1 MSSSTSRSPGI
12 RARRWMARLLATT
25 LLALGA
31 ISDIGTAQAALTI
44 NSVDTPTRIGRGQTV
59 PVPLTYTR
67 ASGSSAETITV
78 DAPAVLEVVAA
89 LPAGCSLCGT
99 PGTPGTPQTLTC
111 TGSTPAAGAT
121 ITVSDQLPPN
131 FEWVT
136 GTTFTPSAVPGAF
149 AGLTSAAWSA
159 RRRLLQPPCWA
170 SSRP

>member
-1 MSSSTSRSPGI
+1 
-12 RARRWMARLLATT
+12 MARLLATT

-44 NSVDTPTRIGRGQTV
+44 NSVDTPTRVGRGQTV
-59 PVPLTYTR
+59 PVPLNYTR

-78 DAPAVLEVVAA
+78 DVPAVLEVVPA
-89 LPAGCSLCGT
+89 LPAGCSLC
-99 PGTPGTPQTLTC
+99 GTPGTPQTLTC

-136 GTTFTPSAVPGAF
+136 GTTSTPSAVPGAF
-149 AGLTSAAWSA
+149 AGLTSAARSA
-159 RRRLLQPPCWA
+159 RRRLLQSPCWV
-170 SSRP
+170 SSRT

>member
-1 MSSSTSRSPGI
+1 
-12 RARRWMARLLATT
+12 MARLLATT

-31 ISDIGTAQAALTI
+31 ISVIGTAQAALTT
-44 NSVDTPTRIGRGQTV
+44 NSVDTPTRIGRGQAV

-78 DAPAVLEVVAA
+78 DVPAVLEVVPA

-99 PGTPGTPQTLTC
+99 PGTPQKLTC

-136 GTTFTPSAVPGAF
+136 GTTSTPSAVPGAF

-159 RRRLLQPPCWA
+159 RRRLLRSPCWV